1 MFGIISEK
9 NTSEK
14 WEEKYPRENGARA
27 MYAAVKIKSV
37 NLLKFDRR
45 RIGAT
50 SGNFFAARAKA
61 SDGLETIFLW
71 FISMGRPKR
80 ACRQPGSLDRNPG
93 LANLDLSGL
102 PC

>member
-1 MFGIISEK
+1 MGGKISQ
-9 NTSEK
+9 
-14 WEEKYPRENGARA
+14 RARA

-71 FISMGRPKR
+71 FLSMGKPER
-80 ACRQPGSLDRNPG
+80 AVEQPWWKTKSRAPGSLGRDPG
-93 LANLDLSGL
+93 GSGTCWLSGL